1 MYWINDGGFHNV
13 NFHINTLSNPPVTFG
28 NPTWFTSTPT
38 SDDTIFMYVFTI
50 PGNYQY
56 DCSVGAHAV
65 NGMVGQLIVNASSL
79 PSISVTTTDP
89 DCTGENGII
98 DVDLVQSVPP
108 SSLKILYRWLNTAGS
123 WITLATQNS
132 NTTNTFT
139 TNLQNLSFPLVNIKL
154 SC

>member
-1 MYWINDGGFHNV
+1 MLIF
-13 NFHINTLSNPPVTFG
+13 TLIHFLLPVTFG
-28 NPTWFTSTPT
+28 NPLIYFSTSGMIP
-38 SDDTIFMYVFTI
+38 IFMYVFI

-65 NGMVGQLIVNASSL
+65 NGMVGQLIVNAYCHPQMVLLLQIQIVQVRMVVLMCS
-79 PSISVTTTDP
+79 
-89 DCTGENGII
+89 
-98 DVDLVQSVPP
+98 LVQSVPP

>member
-1 MYWINDGGFHNV
+1 
-13 NFHINTLSNPPVTFG
+13 
-28 NPTWFTSTPT
+28 
-38 SDDTIFMYVFTI
+38 
-50 PGNYQY
+50 
-56 DCSVGAHAV
+56 
-65 NGMVGQLIVNASSL
+65 MVGQLIVNASSL

-139 TNLQNLSFPLVNIKL
+139 TNLQNLSFPAGQYKIELLDSATNNLIQDELLTLVDPSPVVVSL
-154 SC
+154 QSSQDHPHQ